1 MNKNTNECKYHGS
14 YWFESKLNKKTITII
29 GEDKV
34 VIVFYLLVA
43 YFCL

>member
-1 MNKNTNECKYHGS
+1 MDFNG
-14 YWFESKLNKKTITII
+14 LNLSLTKKTITII